1 MSVPVTIVGNLT
13 ADVELKF
20 TPQGKA
26 VAKFSVATSER
37 FKNEKNECMKM
48 RGCKSF
54 DALGAVVKRGRD
66 DMYEQLVIG
75 GSMLA
80 CTYL

>member
-1 MSVPVTIVGNLT
+1 MIILGIIRKCVVTIE
-13 ADVELKF
+13 ELDLH
-20 TPQGKA
+20 
-26 VAKFSVATSER
+26 VSLCIDCVIR
-37 FKNEKNECMKM
+37 NEKNECMKM
-48 RGCKSF
+48 RGYKSF

-66 DMYEQLVIG
+66 DLYEQLVMG